1 VLQGVFL
8 LIPSLYFISRL
19 FLQVYL
25 TYLVVNLISN
35 VLIIVYH
42 LLRDLFGEF
51 QVLTCETLGGFT
63 IYFTSSC
70 LVNVYI
76 SLELVS
82 NTCWVV
88 VA

>member
-8 LIPSLYFISRL
+8 LIPSLYFISIL
-19 FLQVYL
+19 FTQAYL
-25 TYLVVNLISN
+25 TYLEVNLISN

-42 LLRDLFGEF
+42 LLRGLFGEF
-51 QVLTCETLGGFT
+51 QVLTCKTLGGFT

-70 LVNVYI
+70 LVNAYT

-82 NTCWVV
+82 NTCLVV
-88 VA
+88 IA